1 MRFEIFDQIAGKI
14 PILTLKISAA
24 NILNI
29 DFHKFVFLEKLM
41 ENGSFAII
49 YNIKNSF
56 MQLIKFII

>member
-29 DFHKFVFLEKLM
+29 HFHKFVFLEKLM
-41 ENGSFAII
+41 ENGSFAI
-49 YNIKNSF
+49 
-56 MQLIKFII
+56 M